1 MDAEPDDDTVVRP
14 SRPTGF
20 RGDALLALSV
30 DPAHLDGYDL
40 NADTVILERSAATG
54 PATAPV
60 AAVHTRH
67 DAVGAQSS
75 TGPVLND
82 QLSTAPLDYSFSV
95 NEDTPI
101 PLNAPAFIGRRPS
114 LPRIVKGRS
123 PRLVRVPSPLREVS
137 STHLELR
144 QQGALVIVTDL
155 KSTNGT
161 VVTVPGRAAVKL
173 RGGESVVVVP
183 GTIVDIG
190 DDNLIEILPIGR
202 QQQGRTS

>member
-1 MDAEPDDDTVVRP
+1 
-14 SRPTGF
+14 
-20 RGDALLALSV
+20 
-30 DPAHLDGYDL
+30 
-40 NADTVILERSAATG
+40 
-54 PATAPV
+54 
-60 AAVHTRH
+60 
-67 DAVGAQSS
+67 
-75 TGPVLND
+75 
-82 QLSTAPLDYSFSV
+82 
-95 NEDTPI
+95 
-101 PLNAPAFIGRRPS
+101 
-114 LPRIVKGRS
+114 
-123 PRLVRVPSPLREVS
+123 VPSPLREVS